1 MSGETTLSNAPEI
14 DGEEIL
20 AGILDWVEEETPSDD
35 AAAVNLLADQV
46 QSLYQGLGMEV
57 ERTPGRDGF
66 GDHLRVRAPGHD
78 PDEPGILVLSHMDT
92 VHPHGTKDAALEIR
106 REGDVM
112 YGPGIY
118 DMKSGAY
125 LAYYAYRH
133 MLRSGT
139 RPRLPVTFILVSEE
153 EAGSPTSQALIEEKA
168 RKAKYVLVTEPAR
181 DGGKVV
187 TARKGVAR
195 FELKITGR
203 PSHSGVNH
211 EAGRSAIRE
220 LARQILDIEAM
231 TDFARGVTTNV
242 GLISGGTGVNVVPR
256 DATAEIDM
264 RVATAEDGER
274 FCEKMLSIKPH
285 DPDVTL
291 GITGGMNR
299 PPFEASEGTMALFEH
314 ARACAAD
321 VGFAL
326 DTVPMTG
333 GGSDGNFT
341 TALGEPTLDGL
352 GADGKGTHTLEEQIY
367 VSSLEPRARMWVR
380 LFETLE

>member
-1 MSGETTLSNAPEI
+1 MPSDTTFSNAPEI

-20 AGILDWVEEETPSDD
+20 SGILDWVEEETPSDD
-35 AAAVNLLADQV
+35 GIAVNRLADRV
-46 QSLYQGLGMEV
+46 QALYQTLGADI

-66 GDHLRVRAPGHD
+66 GDHLRIRTPGHD
-78 PDEPGILVLSHMDT
+78 GSEPGLLVLSHMDT
-92 VHPHGTKDAALEIR
+92 VHPHGTKGEALAIR
-106 REGDVM
+106 REGDIM

-125 LAYYAYRH
+125 LPYYAYRH
-133 MLRSGT
+133 MLRSGIK
-139 RPRLPVTFILVSEE
+139 PAMPVTFMLVSEE
-153 EAGSPTSQALIEEKA
+153 EVGSPTSRALIEEEA

-195 FELKITGR
+195 FDLVITGR

-211 EAGRSAIRE
+211 DVGRSAIRE
-220 LARQILDIEAM
+220 MARQILDIEAM
-231 TDFARGVTTNV
+231 TDYARGVTTNV
-242 GLISGGTGVNVVPR
+242 GLVSGGTGVNVVPR
-256 DATAEIDM
+256 DASAAIDM
-264 RVATAEDGER
+264 RVATVEDGEI
-274 FCEKMLSIKPH
+274 FCQKMLAISVY

-291 GITGGMNR
+291 EISGGMNR

-326 DTVPMTG
+326 EAVPMTG

-341 TALGEPTLDGL
+341 AALGVATLDGL
-352 GADGKGTHTLEEQIY
+352 GADGKGAHTLEEQIY
-367 VSSLEPRARMWVR
+367 ISSLEPRARMWVR
-380 LFETLE
+380 LFETLV

>member
-1 MSGETTLSNAPEI
+1 MPADTTLSNAPEI

-20 AGILDWVEEETPSDD
+20 AGLLDWVREETPSDD
-35 AAAVNLLADQV
+35 GAAVNRLADQV
-46 QSLYQGLGMEV
+46 QSLYQSLGAKI

-66 GDHLRVRAPGHD
+66 GDHLRIRTPGHED
-78 PDEPGILVLSHMDT
+78 SEPGLLVLSHMDT
-92 VHPHGTKDAALEIR
+92 VHPHGTKEEALTVR
-106 REGDVM
+106 REGDIM

-125 LAYYAYRH
+125 LPYYAYRH

-139 RPRLPVTFILVSEE
+139 RPRLPVTFMLVSEE
-153 EAGSPTSQALIEEKA
+153 EVGSPTSRALIEEEA

-187 TARKGVAR
+187 IARKGVAR
-195 FELKITGR
+195 FELTITGR
-203 PSHSGVNH
+203 PSHAGVNH
-211 EAGRSAIRE
+211 DAGRSAIRE
-220 LARQILDIEAM
+220 LARQIIDIEAM
-231 TDFARGVTTNV
+231 TDYDRGVTTNV
-242 GLISGGTGVNVVPR
+242 GLVRGGTGVNVVPR
-256 DATAEIDM
+256 DAFAEIDM
-264 RVATAEDGER
+264 RVISSEDGETY
-274 FCEKMLSIKPH
+274 CERMLAIKPY

-291 GITGGMNR
+291 RISGGMNR
-299 PPFEASEGTMALFEH
+299 PPFEAGEGTLALFEH

-321 VGFAL
+321 VGIDLEA
-326 DTVPMTG
+326 VPMTG

-341 TALGEPTLDGL
+341 AALGVPTLDGL
-352 GADGKGTHTLEEQIY
+352 GADGKGAHTLEEQIY

>member
-1 MSGETTLSNAPEI
+1 MPTDTTLSNAPEI
-14 DGEEIL
+14 NGEEIL
-20 AGILDWVEEETPSDD
+20 TGLLDWVEEETPSDD
-35 AAAVNLLADQV
+35 GAAVNRLADQV
-46 QSLYQGLGMEV
+46 QKLYQALGTDI

-66 GDHLRVRAPGHD
+66 GDHLRVRTPGHD
-78 PDEPGILVLSHMDT
+78 GSVPGLLVLSHMDT
-92 VHPHGTKDAALEIR
+92 VHPHDTKQEDLTIR

-125 LAYYAYRH
+125 LPYYAYRH

-139 RPRLPVTFILVSEE
+139 KPKLPVTFMLVSEE
-153 EAGSPTSQALIEEKA
+153 EVGSPTSRALIEEEA

-181 DGGKVV
+181 DGGKIV

-203 PSHSGVNH
+203 PSHAGLNH

-231 TDFARGVTTNV
+231 TDYDRGVTTNV
-242 GLISGGTGVNVVPR
+242 GLIRGGTGVNVVPR
-256 DATAEIDM
+256 EASAEIDM
-264 RVATAEDGER
+264 RVSTAEDGED
-274 FCEKMLSIKPH
+274 CCQKMLAITPH

-291 GITGGMNR
+291 EITGGMNR
-299 PPFEASEGTMALFEH
+299 PPMEASEGTMALFEI
-314 ARACAAD
+314 ARECAGD
-321 VGFAL
+321 VGIDL
-326 DTVPMTG
+326 QTVPMTG
-333 GGSDGNFT
+333 GGSDANFT
-341 TALGEPTLDGL
+341 ATLGLPTLDGL
-352 GADGKGTHTLEEQIY
+352 GADGKGAHTLEEQIY

-380 LFETLE
+380 LFEVLE